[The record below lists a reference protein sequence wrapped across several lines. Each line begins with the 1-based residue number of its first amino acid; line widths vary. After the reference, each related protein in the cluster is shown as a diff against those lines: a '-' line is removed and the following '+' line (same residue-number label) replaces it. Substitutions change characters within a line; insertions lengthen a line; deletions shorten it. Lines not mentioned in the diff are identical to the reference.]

1 MTVVRV
7 ARRCVVALLLA
18 ASAPLLAQQA
28 APAAGG
34 NAVEAIFA
42 RWDTDRNGLLSRD
55 EFSKGW
61 AEQAVAA
68 RKSAMEAV
76 QEGLQAQFDAIDA
89 NDNAAIDADEY
100 DGLVLVQRAGSAAPA
115 LAAFDANG
123 DARLQ
128 YAEYLQLVRRMAA
141 TQRAGETP

>member
-7 ARRCVVALLLA
+7 ARGCVVALLLA

-42 RWDTDRNGLLSRD
+42 RWDTDRNGLL
-55 EFSKGW
+55 FSKGW

-128 YAEYLQLVRRMAA
+128 YAEYLQLVRRLAA
-141 TQRAGETP
+141 TQRTGETP